1 MKQNYNTRFG
11 YIATLLCILFFQFSN
26 AQIAASVTVSNPIP
40 GAPADYT
47 FKYTLATDLPYIGPG
62 PANYLF
68 DFNID
73 TDVSPAGGYPVKF
86 TGTETASNFVVK
98 RNGVALTSTTDY
110 TVSFSNNNVS
120 ERVRVY
126 ITTLI
131 NLVAGD
137 ELEVTISG
145 VFSNPLAL
153 EKYVFS
159 FETYHLGPPFPA
171 AVDSFQA
178 TFQNATNTI
187 YMADTTPN
195 TLTDYTFL
203 YTTSTALASNERLFS
218 LDKGAILPASYIDFQ
233 TTTLSAANV
242 IVELNGTPL
251 TFGSDYTATGS
262 GTQILIDALIAL
274 PAGSILKV
282 ELKQLITNPTG
293 GEYTIPFQTTSD
305 LFQDAVYV
313 GSIVTVSD
321 NATNT
326 LADYTFK
333 YQTMTDIPSASNTR
347 IFNLD
352 LSDISPAY
360 PNFANSGATASVKLN
375 GVLLDPSY
383 YTFSISTTLNNIA
396 ITVNKQ
402 FLSAGAKFVV
412 TINQAITNP
421 STLGAYDFT
430 FKTGY
435 MQVVFVPSF
444 AVIFNEYKSFQG
456 SVNIGGTLS
465 SSDFDQVGF
474 TYYPNPINNDILYVK
489 SPVVIKNVTVY
500 NIVGQLVYNASP
512 NAMESVINLASKAK
526 GVYFVKLISENNDT
540 KTLKVIK
547 N

>member
-98 RNGVALTSTTDY
+98 RNGVELTSATDY
-110 TVSFSNNNVS
+110 TVGFSNNNVS

-159 FETYHLGPPFPA
+159 FETYHFGPPVPV

-178 TFQNATNTI
+178 NFQNATNTI
-187 YMADTTPN
+187 YMADTTPS

-203 YTTSTALASNERLFS
+203 YTTSTALASNERLFL

-282 ELKQLITNPTG
+282 ELKQLISNPTG
-293 GEYTIPFQTTSD
+293 REYTIPFQTTSD

-326 LADYTFK
+326 LTDYTFK

-360 PNFANSGATASVKLN
+360 PNFVNSGATASVELN

-383 YTFSISTTLNNIA
+383 YTFSIGTTLNNIA

-474 TYYPNPINNDILYVK
+474 TFYPNPINNDMLYVK

-512 NAMESVINLASKAK
+512 NAMETVINLASKAK